1 MLVIDRFGRQKTI
14 KDNSVL
20 SLSYVSGTPILSF
33 QSGSV
38 YFSSGT
44 DPVPLSGLLANV
56 SSALVLEESRN
67 VYFSFT
73 SGSKSGKV
81 YSLMDLICSNCG
93 GPRNTLY
100 PGFFRTPSGF
110 NASLDSIPGAKTGF
124 ASTFTCVVPWGER
137 VYISLGFS
145 DDYPRAYV
153 PQPSMANRHDSYS
166 QILVYDYRQDSWSSL
181 SIPASDLAPDEFYL
195 GIWAM
200 EVYRDELYCSV
211 RCTNSSKSKLV
222 VFSPDT
228 NEVSRIY
235 THSDIGLSSY
245 DLYFR
250 SMRVYK
256 DKLYMA
262 THNGVEALDNTSS
275 KIVVF
280 DGTSFSFVSKSVAGV
295 GNPSAIFNRLDVVNN
310 YLMATTNIST
320 TGSFPITCYDGSSW
334 ISFSGSNIGLY
345 NVYTRGL
352 YLAGSHWTVQVS
364 PDPLPSW
371 LNSVYSSGA
380 PFVFWDGYPGNVG
393 SGFAAYIDWNISGI
407 LIFAVP
413 LYRNASI
420 SPNPT
425 RDISIQIPQPY
436 ASGATYSWFLVSS
449 RNGTIYTHSSA
460 SSKLV
465 FSSCFGG
472 CVTFGNV
479 WLLFHSSIASCVP
492 NLGSKINVR
501 SRIDSLIRQ
510 SNYAGYS
517 E

>member
-14 KDNSVL
+14 ENNSVL

-44 DPVPLSGLLANV
+44 DPVPLSGLLPNV

-81 YSLMDLICSNCG
+81 YSLMDLICSSCG

-100 PGFFRTPSGF
+100 SGFFRARPEGLNGF
-110 NASLDSIPGAKTGF
+110 LVHIPGARTGF
-124 ASTFTCVVPWGER
+124 ASTFTCVVPWGEK
-137 VYISLGFS
+137 VYVSLGFS

-153 PQPSMANRHDSYS
+153 PQPSMANRYDSYS

-181 SIPASDLAPDEFYL
+181 SIPASDLAPGEFYL

-262 THNGVEALDNTSS
+262 THNAVTASDNTSS

-295 GNPSAIFNRLDVVNN
+295 GNSSAIFNRLDVVNN
-310 YLMATTNIST
+310 YLMVTSNIAGS
-320 TGSFPITCYDGSSW
+320 GSFPITCYDGSSW
-334 ISFSGSNIGLY
+334 TSFSGSSIGLY
-345 NVYTRGL
+345 NAYTRGL
-352 YLAGSHWTVQVS
+352 YLYGSHWAVRVS

-371 LNSVYSSGA
+371 LNDVYSGGS
-380 PFVFWDGYPGNVG
+380 PFVFWDGYPGNL
-393 SGFAAYIDWNISGI
+393 SGFGVYSDLSVSGI
-407 LIFAVP
+407 LVFGVP

-425 RDISIQIPQPY
+425 RDTSIQIPQPY
-436 ASGATYSWFLVSS
+436 ASGVPYSWFLVDS
-449 RNGTIYTHSSA
+449 RSGTIYTHTNPL
-460 SSKLV
+460 SKLT

-479 WLLFHSSIASCVP
+479 WLLFHSSIASCSTS
-492 NLGSKINVR
+492 LGSKINVR
-501 SRIDSLIRQ
+501 SRIDGLIMQ